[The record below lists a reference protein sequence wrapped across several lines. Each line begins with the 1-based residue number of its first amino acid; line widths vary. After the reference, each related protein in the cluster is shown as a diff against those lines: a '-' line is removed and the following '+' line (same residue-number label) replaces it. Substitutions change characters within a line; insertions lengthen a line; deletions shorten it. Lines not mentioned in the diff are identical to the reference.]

1 MNKFQK
7 TIPLITDPAK
17 LRARGLY
24 WLGRQEYSI
33 HDFRVKLEKVCE
45 NIELTEAL
53 ITDFVSRD
61 WLNEQRYLEGF
72 VRNKLSMGLGCQ
84 RIQQELKQHG
94 LKSDVTHL
102 YIESLEID
110 WFEQAKSTYERKF
123 ANKPMDIDQLGKDKF
138 YKEKA
143 KRYRYMS
150 YRGFKPDEIK
160 YSMENQSDD
169 W

>member
-1 MNKFQK
+1 MNQFQK

-17 LRARGLY
+17 LRARALY
-24 WLGRQEYSI
+24 WIAKRDYSI
-33 HDFRVKLEKVCE
+33 HDFKVKLEKVCE
-45 NIELTEAL
+45 LPELIDAL
-53 ITDFVSRD
+53 ITDFINRD
-61 WLNEQRYLEGF
+61 WLNEQRYMEMF
-72 VRNKLSMGLGCQ
+72 VRTKVAMGLGNQ

-94 LKSDVTHL
+94 LKTDEIVL

-110 WFEQAKSTYERKF
+110 WFEQAKSTYQRKF
-123 ANKPMDIDQLGKDKF
+123 AEKPMDVKQLGRDKF

-143 KRYRYMS
+143 KRFRYMS

-160 YSMENQSDD
+160 YSMDSQSDD

>member
-1 MNKFQK
+1 MKPFQK

-24 WLGRQEYSI
+24 WISKREYSI
-33 HDFRVKLEKVCE
+33 HDFRVKLEKVS
-45 NIELTEAL
+45 ELTEQIEAL
-53 ITDFVSRD
+53 ITDFITRD
-61 WLNEQRYLEGF
+61 WLNEQRYMEMF
-72 VRNKLSMGLGCQ
+72 VRTKLALGLGRQ
-84 RIQQELKQHG
+84 RIVQELKQHG
-94 LKSDVTHL
+94 IKSDVTNL

-110 WFEQAKSTYERKF
+110 WFEQAKSTYQRKF
-123 ANKPMDIDQLGKDKF
+123 AEKPMDVKHLGKDKF

-150 YRGFKPDEIK
+150 YRGFTPDEIK
-160 YSMENQSDD
+160 YSMDDQSDD

>member
-1 MNKFQK
+1 MNQYQK

-61 WLNEQRYLEGF
+61 WLNEQRYMEMF
-72 VRNKLSMGLGCQ
+72 VRTKVSLGLGNQ

-94 LKSDVTHL
+94 LKADVIVL

-110 WFEQAKSTYERKF
+110 WFKQARSTYQRKF
-123 ANKPMDIDQLGKDKF
+123 AEKPMDVKQLGRDKF

-150 YRGFKPDEIK
+150 YRGFNPDEIK
-160 YSMENQSDD
+160 YSMESQSDD